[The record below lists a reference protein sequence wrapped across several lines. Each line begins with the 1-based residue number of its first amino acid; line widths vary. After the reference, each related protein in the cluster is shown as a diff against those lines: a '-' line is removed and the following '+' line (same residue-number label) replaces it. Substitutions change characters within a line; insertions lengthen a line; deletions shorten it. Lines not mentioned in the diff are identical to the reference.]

1 MALQGSLA
9 NFGIAE
15 ILQLAGVQQKTGIL
29 HVDGQEGEAAR
40 VLMAGGRIVGC
51 EGLPQA
57 DPLGQ
62 RLVAAEVITKDQL
75 SKATK
80 AAKASGKRL
89 GDELVSTQAIERGLV
104 DHFLMLQLR
113 ERLATV
119 FAWRQGT
126 WRFEAKPRG
135 FVPLGGPTLSAEA
148 ALLDGMRMV
157 EEWPVIRTKI
167 NNYEV
172 VYRVLKRPEET
183 ETDAA
188 ALERILDDA
197 FSEFSGD
204 DGFGVPAGGLGSHE
218 RTVFD
223 LIDGKR
229 TVHALIDRSRLGEFD
244 TCKALLTLVNEG
256 YIEPTKVK
264 KARENP
270 GQRVSRGALVTRIL
284 VNLVVVGAIVAGAI
298 LLPGAQGEIDSNARA
313 VGIEAR
319 YRLRS
324 NRIVAVSEALEAHRI
339 QYGSY
344 PASLDT
350 LVTAG
355 LIDARALAGEVGLD
369 YVSTG
374 SNYDLR

>member
-1 MALQGSLA
+1 M
-9 NFGIAE
+9 
-15 ILQLAGVQQKTGIL
+15 
-29 HVDGQEGEAAR
+29 
-40 VLMAGGRIVGC
+40 
-51 EGLPQA
+51 
-57 DPLGQ
+57 
-62 RLVAAEVITKDQL
+62 
-75 SKATK
+75 
-80 AAKASGKRL
+80 
-89 GDELVSTQAIERGLV
+89 
-104 DHFLMLQLR
+104 
-113 ERLATV
+113 
-119 FAWRQGT
+119 
-126 WRFEAKPRG
+126 
-135 FVPLGGPTLSAEA
+135 
-148 ALLDGMRMV
+148 
-157 EEWPVIRTKI
+157 
-167 NNYEV
+167 
-172 VYRVLKRPEET
+172 
-183 ETDAA
+183 
-188 ALERILDDA
+188 
-197 FSEFSGD
+197 
-204 DGFGVPAGGLGSHE
+204 
-218 RTVFD
+218 
-223 LIDGKR
+223 
-229 TVHALIDRSRLGEFD
+229 HALIDRSRLGEFD

-256 YIEPTKVK
+256 YIEPNKVK
-264 KARENP
+264 KARETP